1 MDMLLKTG
9 RAFYG
14 VCIAVIGLNQLVY
27 ADFRTVILPPWP
39 SWRIEPGIA
48 AYITGVLMI
57 GVGLGMAFS
66 KNGREL
72 ALAWGAVLAV
82 ILLCWHL
89 PYLLFIQPNEL
100 RHLGIWAEASKT
112 LAHCGGALV
121 LAGTYQQQDRWGS
134 TWLKPAR
141 LMQIGR
147 IMFCITI
154 IEFGIDHW
162 VYAEMLG
169 FPPWI
174 PGDKIFWLKF
184 TGTAL
189 IAAGVGI
196 ATKIWIRPAAFA
208 LSAII
213 FIWIF
218 TLHIPLAVMNPH
230 GNHGNEW
237 ASTADALGYSGV
249 ALMIA
254 CIYTRSSKRA

>member
-1 MDMLLKTG
+1 MEMLLKTG

-14 VCIAVIGLNQLVY
+14 LCIAVIGFNQLVY

-39 SWRIEPGIA
+39 SWRMEPGVA
-48 AYITGVLMI
+48 AYITGGLMI
-57 GVGLGMAFS
+57 VAGLVMAFRKS
-66 KNGREL
+66 GREL
-72 ALAWGAVLAV
+72 ALVWAAVLAGV
-82 ILLCWHL
+82 LLCWHL
-89 PYLLFIQPNEL
+89 PYMLFIQPNQL
-100 RHLGIWAEASKT
+100 RHLGIWVDASKA

-121 LAGTYQQQDRWGS
+121 LAGSFSREGRWGGA
-134 TWLKPAR
+134 WLDPAR
-141 LMQIGR
+141 LVQIGR
-147 IMFCITI
+147 ILFCVTI
-154 IEFGIDHW
+154 IEFGTDHW
-162 VYAEMLG
+162 IYAEMLG

-196 ATKIWIRPAAFA
+196 ASKIWIRPAAFA

-237 ASTADALGYSGV
+237 ASAADALGYSGI
-249 ALMIA
+249 ALMIG
-254 CIYTRSSKRA
+254 CVYSQKRYEA